1 MHKVMRWV
9 YNIVADNFSV
19 YSHACIYSLWANLLL
34 FVGTHVKYSLFTY
47 WNIHLHA
54 EIADYIPIH
63 QMVIFQPQDTEY
75 NVTIPIIDDSVLED
89 DEAFWLEVSV
99 PEGEPVTLL
108 QPSHRAV
115 IKILNDDGK

>member
-1 MHKVMRWV
+1 MLVQPMGKFIAICRYTCQV
-9 YNIVADNFSV
+9 FT
-19 YSHACIYSLWANLLL
+19 
-34 FVGTHVKYSLFTY
+34 FHVLEHT
-47 WNIHLHA
+47 

-108 QPSHRAV
+108 QPGHRAV